1 MSLVLRTVNNLE
13 VADLDPRTLPVIKRV
28 DLLVKALNGAESTN
42 EALARCEDGE
52 AMLDVLLGA
61 SAKLGLGLTREDLM
75 TTPPIRDWIW
85 WKEKEALIT
94 IGETKPRYKQD
105 DPATKSNASG
115 SRSFLGLFR
124 F

>member
-94 IGETKPRYKQD
+94 IGETKPRYKQ
-105 DPATKSNASG
+105 
-115 SRSFLGLFR
+115 
-124 F
+124 